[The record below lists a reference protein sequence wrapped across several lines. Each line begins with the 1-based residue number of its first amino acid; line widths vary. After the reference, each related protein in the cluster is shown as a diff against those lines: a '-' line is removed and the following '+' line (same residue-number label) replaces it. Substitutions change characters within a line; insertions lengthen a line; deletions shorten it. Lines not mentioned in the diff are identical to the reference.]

1 MTGTPT
7 RERGELE
14 REVMRLLRERG
25 EPLSARAMQ
34 DMFTEHVPAYT
45 TLMTVL
51 TRLEKKGEVVRSGN
65 SPRKVKFHSIRTDEE
80 HASETMLSAL
90 GQAGDRRAALLAFA
104 GSLDDQ
110 DLSLLNSAFAAER
123 KKH

>member
-14 REVMRLLRERG
+14 REVMRLLREHG

-34 DMFTEHVPAYT
+34 DMFTGHVPAYT

-65 SPRKVKFHSIRTDEE
+65 SPRKVKFHPVRTDEE

-110 DLSLLNSAFAAER
+110 DLTLLNSAFAADR